1 MLIEQSM
8 KNYQAKLK
16 DEIDQRLSFEKEA
29 KDNKH
34 LVKLQEEE
42 NENMILQIEE
52 LEMDQVQLKHIL
64 DESAKK
70 IKKQEQVIKEQEEA
84 EEKIQARLNETEEQL
99 AEEQA
104 RNETS
109 TERTEK
115 L

>member
-1 MLIEQSM
+1 M

-16 DEIDQRLSFEKEA
+16 DEIDQRISFEKEA

-64 DESAKK
+64 DESSKK
-70 IKKQEQVIKEQEEA
+70 IKKQEQVIQEQEEA
-84 EEKIQARLNETEEQL
+84 EEKIQSRLSETEE
-99 AEEQA
+99 
-104 RNETS
+104 
-109 TERTEK
+109 
-115 L
+115 

>member
-1 MLIEQSM
+1 M

-16 DEIDQRLSFEKEA
+16 DEIDQRISFEKEA

-64 DESAKK
+64 DESSKK
-70 IKKQEQVIKEQEEA
+70 IKKQEQVI
-84 EEKIQARLNETEEQL
+84 
-99 AEEQA
+99 
-104 RNETS
+104 
-109 TERTEK
+109 
-115 L
+115 